1 MDDALDS
8 AQGVHEDARSGRHA
22 VVSNDNGQYALWPGD
37 LTVPGGWHR
46 VYGPAGRAEC
56 RAWVEREW
64 RPAALGFPAAEG
76 VRRVTA
82 WFADAEPGFAEPVPG
97 FADTVHGLFRTR
109 AAHDPEAV
117 ALVAEGATLSYRE
130 LDQRSDRLAAAL
142 RARGIGPER
151 VVPVCL
157 ERGAELVTAWL
168 GVLKAGGAFL
178 PLDPAHPRRRLA
190 RLVEDCG
197 ARVMVTDGDGFPGVS
212 VLGVTHAGPGA
223 TGPAARG
230 GAHDDAGPYDAPDP
244 PADAGLHAESG
255 PYDAPDPPAE
265 AGLHAEAGPDDLAYL
280 IYTSGTTGRPKG
292 VPVTHRALVF
302 TLDRIVHAY
311 RLVPGERVLQLAAL
325 GSDTALEQVLGA
337 LLAGA
342 TVVLGGGNGGGGGT
356 WAPTELVGRLP
367 GLGLAVADFTPAY
380 WHHVLDLLPPG
391 GRGAAGLRL
400 VVVGGDVVHADD
412 CRECLE
418 RLPGARL
425 LNAYGVT
432 EAAVTS
438 TLCEVTAE
446 LLGDGGSAA
455 PVPIGR
461 PLPGVRV
468 HVLDAGLRPVRPGEK
483 GQIHLGGPGLAR
495 GYWRQAGLTAECFL
509 PDPYAPLPGER
520 MYRTGDAGRW
530 RPDGQL
536 EILGRFDDQV
546 KVRGHRVDPAEI
558 EAVLAAHPDVRQAR
572 VAADGSAA
580 DGSRTLTAYYTLAA
594 GVADRA
600 EGIRAFLA
608 ERLPEYLVPA
618 EFVPVEEMPLTAA
631 GKIDRRRLPHAPVRT
646 APKAGTATATGPTYA
661 TTPATTSATT
671 PSTTRA
677 TTPEEAAPAAP
688 AAEAPGT
695 EGDGAGA
702 GSPIEEAVGHLWA
715 ELLGVERVGPD
726 GDFFALGGTSLLAME
741 MLARARILFGV
752 DVGRVRALTRALL
765 RDPVLRAFAQALQ
778 EARTDAGTRTAT
790 AASATSE
797 AATSATAA
805 AASATAAVVR
815 AGGGEAPVDW
825 FEEARLTDPVGQ
837 SWSPAPSR
845 AEPAE
850 ILLTGATGFC
860 GAHLLDALLA
870 TTRARIHCLV
880 RAPDEE
886 HALERLRATQQR
898 FLRRDLADRRV
909 VPLVGDLTRPR
920 IGLTERQFDWM
931 AGTLDAVFHLGG
943 QVNFLY
949 PYHQLRDAN
958 VGGTREIVRL
968 AGYSRGV
975 PVHYLS
981 TLAVLAGFGAAGV
994 DKVTERTPLAH
1005 PERLGVGYVESK
1017 WVAEQL
1023 LHNAAAAGLPVTVLR
1038 TNDVTGDLTSGVM
1051 NTGTELCAL
1060 IKYLADSGTC
1070 PDVRLLLDFVP
1081 ADRFTRAI
1089 AHIAAHAPA
1098 DGEVYHLTSPQPGLL
1113 VDLADR
1119 LRARGH
1125 RIDLLPYGEW
1135 VQGLVRFAAGRP
1147 THPIAPFV
1155 PLFVDRAPGSELS
1168 ISEMYF
1174 QPTFPLFDRANTDSA
1189 LAGSGIELPPV
1200 EAGLIDHYLAGL
1212 EAEGYLEAAG

>member
-1 MDDALDS
+1 MDDAADS
-8 AQGVHEDARSGRHA
+8 ARGVRTDASSGRHA
-22 VVSNDNGQYALWPGD
+22 VVRNDDGQYALWPGD

-46 VYGPAGRAEC
+46 VYGPAERSEC

-64 RPAALGFPAAEG
+64 QPAGLGLAGADGP
-76 VRRVTA
+76 RRVA
-82 WFADAEPGFAEPVPG
+82 AG

-109 AAHDPEAV
+109 AAHDPEALAV
-117 ALVAEGATLSYRE
+117 VAEDATLSYRE
-130 LDQRSDRLAAAL
+130 LDLRSDRLAAAL
-142 RARGIGPER
+142 RAHGTGPEQ

-157 ERGAELVTAWL
+157 ERGTDLVAAWL

-178 PLDPAHPRRRLA
+178 PLDPAHPERRLA

-197 ARVMVTDGDGFPGVS
+197 ARAVVTEGHGFPGV
-212 VLGVTHAGPGA
+212 VAVRAEDG
-223 TGPAARG
+223 
-230 GAHDDAGPYDAPDP
+230 DAGEPPPDDG
-244 PADAGLHAESG
+244 AV
-255 PYDAPDPPAE
+255 
-265 AGLHAEAGPDDLAYL
+265 PDDLAYL
-280 IYTSGTTGRPKG
+280 IYTSGTTGRAKG

-311 RLVPGERVLQLAAL
+311 RLAPGERVLQLAAL

-342 TVVLGGGNGGGGGT
+342 TVVMGGGKAGAGGT

-367 GLGLAVADFTPAY
+367 GLGLAAADFTPAY
-380 WHHVLDLLPPG
+380 WHHVLDLLPPDG
-391 GRGAAGLRL
+391 PGPDGLRL

-412 CRECLE
+412 CRSCLD

-446 LLGDGGSAA
+446 LLNGGDGVGGPAA

-468 HVLDAGLRPVRPGEK
+468 HVLDALLRPVRPGEK

-495 GYWRQAGLTAECFL
+495 GYWRQAGLTAEAFL

-530 RPDGQL
+530 RADGQL

-572 VAADGSAA
+572 VAADATAA
-580 DGSRTLTAYYTLAA
+580 DGSRALTAYYTLAA
-594 GVADRA
+594 GAADGA

-608 ERLPEYLVPA
+608 DRLPEYLLPA
-618 EFVPVEEMPLTAA
+618 EFVPLEAMPLTAA
-631 GKIDRRRLPHAPVRT
+631 GKIDRRRLPQAPLRAGSRARSGT
-646 APKAGTATATGPTYA
+646 GAGIGAAAGTG
-661 TTPATTSATT
+661 
-671 PSTTRA
+671 
-677 TTPEEAAPAAP
+677 AA
-688 AAEAPGT
+688 
-695 EGDGAGA
+695 AGA
-702 GSPIEEAVGHLWA
+702 GEGPRGTAAAASPVEEAIGQLWA
-715 ELLGVERVGPD
+715 ELLGVETVGPED
-726 GDFFALGGTSLLAME
+726 DFFALGGTSLLAME
-741 MLARARILFGV
+741 MLARARIMFGI

-765 RDPVLRAFAQALQ
+765 HEPLLRDFARALQ
-778 EARTDAGTRTAT
+778 EAR
-790 AASATSE
+790 
-797 AATSATAA
+797 
-805 AASATAAVVR
+805 
-815 AGGGEAPVDW
+815 AGGGPGAGAGVPVGAEAVGAGLDRDLDPDLDPELGSVTGPAAGETPVDW
-825 FEEARLTDPVGQ
+825 FAEARLTGPVGQ

-845 AEPAE
+845 AEPTE

-860 GAHLLDALLA
+860 GAHLLHALLA

-880 RAPDEE
+880 RAPDQE
-886 HALERLRATQQR
+886 HAMERLRATQQR
-898 FLRRDLADRRV
+898 FLRHDLADPRV
-909 VPLVGDLTRPR
+909 VPLVGDLTQPR
-920 IGLTERQFDWM
+920 VGLTGRQFDWM
-931 AGTLDAVFHLGG
+931 AGNLDAIHHLGG

-949 PYHQLRDAN
+949 PYHQLREAN

-968 AGYSRGV
+968 AGHSRGV

-994 DKVTERTPLAH
+994 DKVTERTPLAY
-1005 PERLGVGYVESK
+1005 PERIGVGYVESK

-1023 LHNAAAAGLPVTVLR
+1023 LHNAAEAGLPVTVLR
-1038 TNDVTGDLTSGVM
+1038 TNDVTGDLASGVM

-1081 ADRFTRAI
+1081 ADRFTHAI

-1098 DGEVYHLTSPQPGLL
+1098 DGEVYHLTSPQPGVLA
-1113 VDLADR
+1113 DLADR

-1125 RIDLLPYGEW
+1125 RIDRLSYGEW

-1174 QPTFPLFDRANTDSA
+1174 RPTFPLFDRANTDAA
-1189 LAGSGIELPPV
+1189 LTGSGIELPAV
-1200 EAGLIDHYLAGL
+1200 DAGLIDHYLAEL
-1212 EAEGYLEAAG
+1212 ERDGFLGAAR

>member
-1 MDDALDS
+1 MRIVGNVAPPSILPPQHEVKPVDDAADS
-8 AQGVHEDARSGRHA
+8 AQGVRTDASSGRHA
-22 VVSNDNGQYALWPGD
+22 VVRNDNGQYALWPGD
-37 LTVPGGWHR
+37 LTVPGGWR
-46 VYGPAGRAEC
+46 QVYGPAERADC

-64 RPAALGFPAAEG
+64 RPAELGFAGSEG
-76 VRRVTA
+76 VRRA
-82 WFADAEPGFAEPVPG
+82 PAG

-109 AAHDPEAV
+109 AAHDPQALAV
-117 ALVAEGATLSYRE
+117 VAEGTTLSYRE
-130 LDQRSDRLAAAL
+130 LDLRSDRLAAEL
-142 RARGIGPER
+142 RAYGTGPEQ
-151 VVPVCL
+151 VVPICL
-157 ERGAELVTAWL
+157 ERGAGLVTAWL

-178 PLDPAHPRRRLA
+178 PLDPAHPPRRLA
-190 RLVEDCG
+190 RLVEDSG
-197 ARVMVTDGDGFPGVS
+197 ARVVITDGHEFPGVTA
-212 VLGVTHAGPGA
+212 VRADGGGVGDAPASAPSPWMGGAGPGQPRPDDFSG
-223 TGPAARG
+223 TGTGTEVGQARLG
-230 GAHDDAGPYDAPDP
+230 DGVV
-244 PADAGLHAESG
+244 
-255 PYDAPDPPAE
+255 
-265 AGLHAEAGPDDLAYL
+265 PDDLAYL
-280 IYTSGTTGRPKG
+280 IYTSGTTGHPKG

-311 RLVPGERVLQLAAL
+311 RLAPGERVLQLAAL

-342 TVVLGGGNGGGGGT
+342 TVVLGGGSGGGT

-380 WHHVLDLLPPG
+380 WHHVLDLLPSG
-391 GRGAAGLRL
+391 GGGPDRLRL
-400 VVVGGDVVHADD
+400 VVVGGDVVHAAD
-412 CRECLE
+412 CRGCLE
-418 RLPGARL
+418 RLPGTRL

-438 TLCEVTAE
+438 MLCEVTAE
-446 LLGDGGSAA
+446 LLDGAGTGGAPAA

-468 HVLDAGLRPVRPGEK
+468 HVLDSRLRPVRPGEK
-483 GQIHLGGPGLAR
+483 GHIHLGGPGLAR
-495 GYWRQAGLTAECFL
+495 GYWRSPGLTAETFL

-530 RPDGQL
+530 RADGQL
-536 EILGRFDDQV
+536 EILGRFDDQM

-572 VAADGSAA
+572 VSAGGTAA
-580 DGSRTLTAYYTLAA
+580 DGSRALTAYYTLAA
-594 GVADRA
+594 GAVDGAA
-600 EGIRAFLA
+600 GIRAFLA

-618 EFVPVEEMPLTAA
+618 EFVPLEAMPLTAA
-631 GKIDRRRLPHAPVRT
+631 GKIDRARLPDAPVRT
-646 APKAGTATATGPTYA
+646 APKAADAGG
-661 TTPATTSATT
+661 
-671 PSTTRA
+671 
-677 TTPEEAAPAAP
+677 
-688 AAEAPGT
+688 G
-695 EGDGAGA
+695 EGY
-702 GSPIEEAVGHLWA
+702 PIEEAVGHLWA
-715 ELLGVERVGPD
+715 ELLGVETVGPD
-726 GDFFALGGTSLLAME
+726 DDFFALGGTSLLAME
-741 MLARARILFGV
+741 MLARARIMFGV
-752 DVGRVRALTRALL
+752 DVGRVRTLTRALL
-765 RDPVLRAFAQALQ
+765 REPELRPFAAALQ
-778 EARTDAGTRTAT
+778 EARR
-790 AASATSE
+790 
-797 AATSATAA
+797 
-805 AASATAAVVR
+805 
-815 AGGGEAPVDW
+815 GGGGVGGGAHTEPGGGGPSAREAPVDW
-825 FEEARLTDPVGQ
+825 FAEARLTDPVGQ

-860 GAHLLDALLA
+860 GAHLLHALLA

-898 FLRRDLADRRV
+898 FLRHDLADSRV
-909 VPLVGDLTRPR
+909 VPLVGDLTKDR
-920 IGLTERQFDWM
+920 IGLTERRFHWM
-931 AGTLDAVFHLGG
+931 AGNLDAIHHLGG

-949 PYHQLRDAN
+949 PYRQLRDSN

-968 AGYSRGV
+968 AGHSRGI

-994 DKVTERTPLAH
+994 GKVTERTQLAH
-1005 PERLGVGYVESK
+1005 PERIGVGYVESK

-1023 LHNAAAAGLPVTVLR
+1023 LHNAAEVGLPVTVLR
-1038 TNDVTGDLTSGVM
+1038 TNDVTGDLTNGVM

-1070 PDVRLLLDFVP
+1070 PDVELLLDFVP
-1081 ADRFTRAI
+1081 ADRFTHAI

-1098 DGEVYHLTSPQPGLL
+1098 DGEVYHLTSPQPGVLA
-1113 VDLADR
+1113 DLADR

-1125 RIDLLPYGEW
+1125 RIVQLPYGEW
-1135 VQGLVRFAAGRP
+1135 VQGLVRFAAGNP

-1174 QPTFPLFDRANTDSA
+1174 RPTFPLFDRANTDAA
-1189 LAGSGIELPPV
+1189 LVGSGIELPPV
-1200 EAGLIDHYLAGL
+1200 GDELIDHYLAEL
-1212 EAEGYLEAAG
+1212 EAEGYLGEAR

>member
-1 MDDALDS
+1 MS
-8 AQGVHEDARSGRHA
+8 SGRHA
-22 VVSNDNGQYALWPGD
+22 VVRNDDGQCAIWPGD
-37 LTVPGGWHR
+37 LTVPAGWRPVH
-46 VYGPAGRAEC
+46 GPAGRADC
-56 RAWVEREW
+56 REWVEREW
-64 RPAALGFPAAEG
+64 HPAELGFPDG
-76 VRRVTA
+76 TPVRRA
-82 WFADAEPGFAEPVPG
+82 AAG
-97 FADTVHGLFRTR
+97 FADTVHGLFRAR
-109 AAHDPEAV
+109 AAHAPEAV
-117 ALVAEGATLSYRE
+117 AVIADDATLSYRE
-130 LDQRSDRLAAAL
+130 LDRRSDRLAAAL
-142 RARGIGPER
+142 RARGTGPEQ

-157 ERGAELVTAWL
+157 ERGTGLVTAWL

-190 RLVEDCG
+190 ELVEDCG
-197 ARVMVTDGDGFPGVS
+197 AGVVVADGDGLPDAFRVP
-212 VLGVTHAGPGA
+212 VLGP
-223 TGPAARG
+223 RG
-230 GAHDDAGPYDAPDP
+230 GAGELHGEVHGEVLGDDGAV
-244 PADAGLHAESG
+244 
-255 PYDAPDPPAE
+255 
-265 AGLHAEAGPDDLAYL
+265 PDDLAYL

-292 VPVTHRALVF
+292 VPVTHRALLF

-311 RLVPGERVLQLAAL
+311 RLRPGERVLQLAAL

-342 TVVLGGGNGGGGGT
+342 TVVLGGGGSAGGT
-356 WAPTELVGRLP
+356 WAPTELAGRLP

-380 WHHVLDLLPPG
+380 WHHLLDLLPPG
-391 GRGAAGLRL
+391 GSGPGELRL
-400 VVVGGDVVHADD
+400 VVVGGDAVHADD
-412 CRECLE
+412 CRRCLE

-446 LLGDGGSAA
+446 LLGGSATRPGAAGAGPAGAGAGAGAGAAETGTAGAGPGGTAASAA

-468 HVLDAGLRPVRPGEK
+468 HVLDARLRPVRPGEK

-495 GYWRQAGLTAECFL
+495 GYWRQAGLTADSFL

-530 RPDGQL
+530 RADGQL

-572 VAADGSAA
+572 IAADGEAA
-580 DGSRTLTAYYTLAA
+580 DGSRTLTAYYTLGPGAA
-594 GVADRA
+594 GGSQ
-600 EGIRAFLA
+600 GIRAFLA
-608 ERLPEYLVPA
+608 ERLPDYLVPA
-618 EFVPVEEMPLTAA
+618 EFVPLEAMPLTPA
-631 GKIDRRRLPHAPVRT
+631 GKIDRRRLPQAPVRPS
-646 APKAGTATATGPTYA
+646 APSAPSAPSGPA
-661 TTPATTSATT
+661 VPV
-671 PSTTRA
+671 
-677 TTPEEAAPAAP
+677 
-688 AAEAPGT
+688 
-695 EGDGAGA
+695 GAGA
-702 GSPIEEAVGHLWA
+702 VETDGADTVEAAVGRLWA
-715 ELLGVERVGPD
+715 ELLGVEHVGAD

-741 MLARARILFGV
+741 MLARARIMFGV
-752 DVGRVRALTRALL
+752 DVGQVRALTRALL
-765 RDPVLRAFAQALQ
+765 REPVLRAFAGALRA
-778 EARTDAGTRTAT
+778 ARTQAPAGAVR
-790 AASATSE
+790 E
-797 AATSATAA
+797 A
-805 AASATAAVVR
+805 
-815 AGGGEAPVDW
+815 GVDW
-825 FEEARLTDPVGQ
+825 FAEAGLTEDLRQ

-860 GAHLLDALLA
+860 GAHLLQTLLA
-870 TTRARIHCLV
+870 TTRARVHCLV

-886 HALERLRATQQR
+886 HALERLRAAQQH
-898 FLRRDLADRRV
+898 FLRHALADRRV

-920 IGLTERQFDWM
+920 LGLTSPQFDWL
-931 AGTLDAVFHLGG
+931 AEHLDAIHHLGG

-949 PYHQLRDAN
+949 PYHQLRQSN
-958 VGGTREIVRL
+958 VGGTREVVRL
-968 AGYSRGV
+968 AGHSRGI

-994 DKVTERTPLAH
+994 PKVTERTPLAH

-1038 TNDVTGDLTSGVM
+1038 TNDVTGDLAGGVM

-1060 IKYLADSGTC
+1060 IAYLADSGTC
-1070 PDVRLLLDFVP
+1070 PDVQLLLDFVP
-1081 ADRFTRAI
+1081 ADRFARAI

-1098 DGEVYHLTSPQPGLL
+1098 AGEVYHLTSPRPGVLA
-1113 VDLADR
+1113 DLADR

-1125 RIDLLPYGEW
+1125 RIARLSYGDW
-1135 VQGLVRFAAGRP
+1135 VRRLVRFAAGNP

-1155 PLFVDRAPGSELS
+1155 PLFVDRAPGTELS

-1174 QPTFPLFDRANTDSA
+1174 RPTFPLFDRVNADAA
-1189 LAGSGIELPPV
+1189 LAGSGVELPPV

-1212 EAEGYLEAAG
+1212 EREGFLRAASS

>member
-1 MDDALDS
+1 MDDAVDS
-8 AQGVHEDARSGRHA
+8 AQGVRTDVSSGRHA
-22 VVSNDNGQYALWPGD
+22 VVRNDNGQYAIWPGD
-37 LTVPGGWHR
+37 LTVPAGWRQVH
-46 VYGPAGRAEC
+46 GPAGRADC
-56 RAWVEREW
+56 REWVEREW
-64 RPAALGFPAAEG
+64 RPAELGFPGG
-76 VRRVTA
+76 VPARRPTA
-82 WFADAEPGFAEPVPG
+82 G
-97 FADTVHGLFRTR
+97 FADTVHGLFRAR

-117 ALVAEGATLSYRE
+117 AVIADDATLSYRE
-130 LDQRSDRLAAAL
+130 LDRHSDRLAAAL
-142 RARGIGPER
+142 RARGTGPEQ

-157 ERGAELVTAWL
+157 ERGTGLVTAWL

-190 RLVEDCG
+190 GLVEDCG
-197 ARVMVTDGDGFPGVS
+197 ARVVVADGDGFPDTSRVP
-212 VLGVTHAGPGA
+212 VLGP
-223 TGPAARG
+223 RG
-230 GAHDDAGPYDAPDP
+230 GGAGEFLGEFLGDDGAV
-244 PADAGLHAESG
+244 
-255 PYDAPDPPAE
+255 
-265 AGLHAEAGPDDLAYL
+265 PDDLAYL

-292 VPVTHRALVF
+292 VPVTHRALLF

-311 RLVPGERVLQLAAL
+311 RLRPGERVLQLAAL
-325 GSDTALEQVLGA
+325 GSDTALEQVFGA

-342 TVVLGGGNGGGGGT
+342 TVVLGGGGSAGGT
-356 WAPTELVGRLP
+356 WAPTELAGRLP
-367 GLGLAVADFTPAY
+367 GLGPAVADFTPAY
-380 WHHVLDLLPPG
+380 WHHLLDLLPPG
-391 GRGAAGLRL
+391 GPGPRELRL
-400 VVVGGDVVHADD
+400 VVVGGDAVHADD
-412 CRECLE
+412 CRRCLD

-446 LLGDGGSAA
+446 LLGGSAARPGATRPGAVGAGAGEVGAGAAGADLVGADLVGAGLAGAGLAGPAASAA

-468 HVLDAGLRPVRPGEK
+468 HVLDARLRPVRPGEK

-495 GYWRQAGLTAECFL
+495 GYWRQAGLTAESFL

-530 RPDGQL
+530 RADGQL

-572 VAADGSAA
+572 IAADGEAA
-580 DGSRTLTAYYTLAA
+580 DGSRTLTAYYTLGPGAA
-594 GVADRA
+594 GGAQ
-600 EGIRAFLA
+600 GIRAFLA
-608 ERLPEYLVPA
+608 ERLPDYLVPA
-618 EFVPVEEMPLTAA
+618 EFVPLEAMPLTPA
-631 GKIDRRRLPHAPVRT
+631 GKIDRRRLPQAPVRPAGP
-646 APKAGTATATGPTYA
+646 APSASSGPSGAAVPSGAGPVETGGA
-661 TTPATTSATT
+661 DVV
-671 PSTTRA
+671 
-677 TTPEEAAPAAP
+677 EAA
-688 AAEAPGT
+688 
-695 EGDGAGA
+695 
-702 GSPIEEAVGHLWA
+702 VGQLWA
-715 ELLGVERVGPD
+715 ELLGVEHVGPD

-741 MLARARILFGV
+741 MLARARIMFGV
-752 DVGRVRALTRALL
+752 DVGQVRALTRALL
-765 RDPVLRAFAQALQ
+765 REPVLHAFAAALRA
-778 EARTDAGTRTAT
+778 ART
-790 AASATSE
+790 
-797 AATSATAA
+797 
-805 AASATAAVVR
+805 
-815 AGGGEAPVDW
+815 EAPAGAVREAGVDW
-825 FEEARLTDPVGQ
+825 FAEAGLTEDLRQ

-860 GAHLLDALLA
+860 GAHLLHALLA
-870 TTRARIHCLV
+870 TTRARVHCLV

-886 HALERLRATQQR
+886 HALERLRAAQQR
-898 FLRRDLADRRV
+898 FLRHDLADRRV

-920 IGLTERQFDWM
+920 LGLTDRQFGWL
-931 AGTLDAVFHLGG
+931 AGHLDAIHHLGG

-949 PYHQLRDAN
+949 PYHQLRQPN
-958 VGGTREIVRL
+958 VGGTREVVRL
-968 AGYSRGV
+968 AGHSRGI
-975 PVHYLS
+975 PVYYLS

-994 DKVTERTPLAH
+994 PKVTERTPLAH

-1038 TNDVTGDLTSGVM
+1038 TNDVTGDLAGGVM

-1060 IKYLADSGTC
+1060 IAYVADSGTC
-1070 PDVRLLLDFVP
+1070 PDVQLLLDFVP
-1081 ADRFTRAI
+1081 ADRFARAV

-1098 DGEVYHLTSPQPGLL
+1098 AGEVYHLTSPGPGVLA
-1113 VDLADR
+1113 DLAER

-1125 RIDLLPYGEW
+1125 RIARLPYGDW
-1135 VQGLVRFAAGRP
+1135 VRRLVRFAAGSP

-1155 PLFVDRAPGSELS
+1155 PLFVDRAPGTELS

-1174 QPTFPLFDRANTDSA
+1174 RPTFPLFDRANADAA

-1212 EAEGYLEAAG
+1212 EREGFLRTASS

>member
-1 MDDALDS
+1 MS
-8 AQGVHEDARSGRHA
+8 SGHHA
-22 VVSNDNGQYALWPGD
+22 VVRNDNGQYALWPAD
-37 LTVPGGWHR
+37 LTVPAGWR
-46 VYGPAGRAEC
+46 QVYGPAARADC

-64 RPAALGFPAAEG
+64 RPAGLGFAGPASP
-76 VRRVTA
+76 RRA
-82 WFADAEPGFAEPVPG
+82 SAG

-109 AAHDPEAV
+109 AAHDPQALAV
-117 ALVAEGATLSYRE
+117 IAEDATLSYRE
-130 LDQRSDRLAAAL
+130 LDLRSDRLAARL
-142 RARGIGPER
+142 RAHGTGPEQ

-157 ERGAELVTAWL
+157 ERGGELVTAWL

-178 PLDPAHPRRRLA
+178 PLDPAHPEQRLA
-190 RLVEDCG
+190 GLVEDSG
-197 ARVMVTDGDGFPGVS
+197 ARVVVTDGHSFPGVAVVRVDDRS
-212 VLGVTHAGPGA
+212 GPGGGEPGGRSARAESRPGEGAGPGEY
-223 TGPAARG
+223 RL
-230 GAHDDAGPYDAPDP
+230 DDG
-244 PADAGLHAESG
+244 
-255 PYDAPDPPAE
+255 
-265 AGLHAEAGPDDLAYL
+265 AGPDDLAYL

-311 RLVPGERVLQLAAL
+311 RLSPGERVLQLAAL
-325 GSDTALEQVLGA
+325 GSDTALEQLLGT

-342 TVVLGGGNGGGGGT
+342 TVVLGGGSGGGGT

-391 GRGAAGLRL
+391 GPGPDGLRL
-400 VVVGGDVVHADD
+400 VLVGGDVVHTGD
-412 CRECLE
+412 CRSGLE
-418 RLPGARL
+418 RLPGVQL

-438 TLCEVTAE
+438 TLCEVTTE
-446 LLGDGGSAA
+446 LLDGGGAGGSPAAA

-468 HVLDAGLRPVRPGEK
+468 HVLDAQLRPVRPGEK

-495 GYWRQAGLTAECFL
+495 GYWRQAGLTAESFL

-530 RPDGQL
+530 RADGQL

-580 DGSRTLTAYYTLAA
+580 DGSRVLTAYYTLAA
-594 GVADRA
+594 GADDAA

-618 EFVPVEEMPLTAA
+618 EFVPLEAMPLTPA

-646 APKAGTATATGPTYA
+646 ASRAAGGGAN
-661 TTPATTSATT
+661 TSAGSAGNREQTGND
-671 PSTTRA
+671 
-677 TTPEEAAPAAP
+677 EPAGSG
-688 AAEAPGT
+688 EPG
-695 EGDGAGA
+695 GSAGA
-702 GSPIEEAVGHLWA
+702 AAAGGPVGGGGGAVEEAVGHLWA
-715 ELLGVERVGPD
+715 ELLGVETVGPD

-741 MLARARILFGV
+741 MLARARIMFGI

-765 RDPVLRAFAQALQ
+765 REPVLRAFAKALQ
-778 EARTDAGTRTAT
+778 EARAGAGPGT
-790 AASATSE
+790 AAGARTE
-797 AATSATAA
+797 TGPGAYAVRGETA
-805 AASATAAVVR
+805 
-815 AGGGEAPVDW
+815 VDW

-860 GAHLLDALLA
+860 GAHMLHALLA

-886 HALERLRATQQR
+886 HALERLRATQQH
-898 FLRRDLADRRV
+898 FLRHDLADSRV
-909 VPLVGDLTRPR
+909 VPLVGDLTEPR
-920 IGLTERQFDWM
+920 IGLTDRQFEWM
-931 AGTLDAVFHLGG
+931 AGNLDTIHHLGG

-958 VGGTREIVRL
+958 VGGTREVVRL
-968 AGYSRGV
+968 AGHSRGI

-994 DKVTERTPLAH
+994 DKVTERTPLAY
-1005 PERLGVGYVESK
+1005 PERIGVGYVESK

-1038 TNDVTGDLTSGVM
+1038 TNDVTGDLANGVM

-1081 ADRFTRAI
+1081 ADRFSLAI

-1098 DGEVYHLTSPQPGLL
+1098 DGEVYHLTSPQPGILA
-1113 VDLADR
+1113 DLADR

-1125 RIDLLPYGEW
+1125 RINRLSYGDW

-1174 QPTFPLFDRANTDSA
+1174 RPTFPLFDRANTDAA
-1189 LAGSGIELPPV
+1189 LTGSGIELPSV
-1200 EAGLIDHYLAGL
+1200 DEVLIDHYLTEL
-1212 EAEGYLEAAG
+1212 EREGFLGAAR

>member
-1 MDDALDS
+1 MDDAADS
-8 AQGVHEDARSGRHA
+8 AQGVRTDVNSGRHA
-22 VVSNDNGQYALWPGD
+22 VVRNGHGQYAIWPGG
-37 LTVPGGWHR
+37 LTVPAGWQQVH
-46 VYGPAGRAEC
+46 GPAGPADC
-56 RAWVEREW
+56 REWVERAW
-64 RPAALGFPAAEG
+64 RPAGLGFAGGTP
-76 VRRVTA
+76 VRREA
-82 WFADAEPGFAEPVPG
+82 AG
-97 FADTVHGLFRTR
+97 FADTVHGLFRAR

-117 ALVAEGATLSYRE
+117 AVLAEDATLSYRE
-130 LDQRSDRLAAAL
+130 LDLRSDRLAAAL
-142 RARGIGPER
+142 RAYGVGPEQ

-157 ERGAELVTAWL
+157 ERGAGLVTAWL
-168 GVLKAGGAFL
+168 AVLKAGGAFL

-197 ARVMVTDGDGFPGVS
+197 ARVSVAEGPTGGADGDELPGVVRVS
-212 VLGVTHAGPGA
+212 APGSSGADAQGPVGANVPGLLGADEPEPLGADVLGQDGA
-223 TGPAARG
+223 
-230 GAHDDAGPYDAPDP
+230 
-244 PADAGLHAESG
+244 L
-255 PYDAPDPPAE
+255 
-265 AGLHAEAGPDDLAYL
+265 PDDLAYL

-292 VPVTHRALVF
+292 VPVTHRALLF

-311 RLVPGERVLQLAAL
+311 RLRPGEHVLNLAAL

-342 TVVLGGGNGGGGGT
+342 TVVLGGGGSAGGT
-356 WAPTELVGRLP
+356 WAPTELAGRLP

-380 WHHVLDLLPPG
+380 WHHLLDLLPPG
-391 GRGAAGLRL
+391 GPGPQGLRL
-400 VVVGGDVVHADD
+400 VVVGGDAVHADD
-412 CRECLE
+412 CLRCLE

-438 TLCEVTAE
+438 TLCVVTAE
-446 LLGDGGSAA
+446 LLGGGPGASAA

-468 HVLDAGLRPVRPGEK
+468 HVLDSRLRPVRPGEK

-495 GYWRQAGLTAECFL
+495 GYWRQAGLTAESFL

-530 RPDGQL
+530 RADGQL

-572 VAADGSAA
+572 VAADGQAA
-580 DGSRTLTAYYTLAA
+580 DGTRTLTAYYTPAA
-594 GVADRA
+594 GAA
-600 EGIRAFLA
+600 GGAAGLRAFLA

-618 EFVPVEEMPLTAA
+618 RFVPLEAMPLTAA
-631 GKIDRRRLPHAPVRT
+631 GKIDRRRLPHAPVR
-646 APKAGTATATGPTYA
+646 
-661 TTPATTSATT
+661 
-671 PSTTRA
+671 
-677 TTPEEAAPAAP
+677 PAAP
-688 AAEAPGT
+688 ASPAPASSAPASPTPGAS
-695 EGDGAGA
+695 GAGA
-702 GSPIEEAVGHLWA
+702 VEEAVGRLWA
-715 ELLGVERVGPD
+715 ELLGVEHVGPD

-741 MLARARILFGV
+741 MLARARIMFGI
-752 DVGRVRALTRALL
+752 DVGQVRTLTRALL
-765 RDPVLRAFAQALQ
+765 RAPVLRAFAGALQ
-778 EARTDAGTRTAT
+778 EARAEAGAES
-790 AASATSE
+790 SAETGTESRAQAPAGLGRPE
-797 AATSATAA
+797 AA
-805 AASATAAVVR
+805 
-815 AGGGEAPVDW
+815 VDW
-825 FEEARLTDPVGQ
+825 FAEARLAEGIRQ

-845 AEPAE
+845 ADPAE

-860 GAHLLDALLA
+860 GAHLLHTLLA
-870 TTRARIHCLV
+870 TTGARIHCLV

-886 HALERLRATQQR
+886 HALERLRAAQQR
-898 FLRRDLADRRV
+898 FLRHDLADPRV
-909 VPLVGDLTRPR
+909 VPLAGDLTRPR
-920 IGLTERQFDWM
+920 LGLTDRRFHWM
-931 AGTLDAVFHLGG
+931 AEHLDAIHHLGG

-949 PYHQLRDAN
+949 PYHQLREAN
-958 VGGTREIVRL
+958 VGGTREVVRL
-968 AGYSRGV
+968 AGHSRGI

-994 DKVTERTPLAH
+994 PKVTERTPLAH

-1038 TNDVTGDLTSGVM
+1038 TNDVTGDLADGVM

-1060 IKYLADSGTC
+1060 IAYLADSGTS
-1070 PDVRLLLDFVP
+1070 PDVQLLLDFVP
-1081 ADRFTRAI
+1081 ADRFARAI

-1098 DGEVYHLTSPQPGLL
+1098 AGEAYHLTSPRPGVLA
-1113 VDLADR
+1113 DLAGR

-1125 RIDLLPYGEW
+1125 RIARLPYGDW
-1135 VQGLVRFAAGRP
+1135 VQRMIRFAAGNP

-1174 QPTFPLFDRANTDSA
+1174 RPTFPLFERTNADAA

-1200 EAGLIDHYLAGL
+1200 DAGLIDHYLAGL
-1212 EAEGYLEAAG
+1212 EREGFLRAAS

>member
-1 MDDALDS
+1 M
-8 AQGVHEDARSGRHA
+8 
-22 VVSNDNGQYALWPGD
+22 
-37 LTVPGGWHR
+37 
-46 VYGPAGRAEC
+46 
-56 RAWVEREW
+56 
-64 RPAALGFPAAEG
+64 
-76 VRRVTA
+76 
-82 WFADAEPGFAEPVPG
+82 
-97 FADTVHGLFRTR
+97 FRTR
-109 AAHDPEAV
+109 AVHDPGALAV
-117 ALVAEGATLSYRE
+117 IAEDATLSYRE
-130 LDQRSDRLAAAL
+130 LDLLSDRLAAEL
-142 RARGIGPER
+142 QARGTGPEQ

-157 ERGAELVTAWL
+157 ERGTDLITAWL
-168 GVLKAGGAFL
+168 GVLKTGGAFL
-178 PLDPAHPRRRLA
+178 PLDPAHPQRRLA

-197 ARVMVTDGDGFPGVS
+197 ARVVVTDGHEFPGVAVVRPDGAGATAAPPDAGAGRGGFRS
-212 VLGVTHAGPGA
+212 DDGAGPG
-223 TGPAARG
+223 GFRS
-230 GAHDDAGPYDAPDP
+230 DDG
-244 PADAGLHAESG
+244 
-255 PYDAPDPPAE
+255 
-265 AGLHAEAGPDDLAYL
+265 AGPDDLAYL

-311 RLVPGERVLQLAAL
+311 RLAPGERVLQLAVL
-325 GSDTALEQVLGA
+325 GSDTALEQVFGA

-342 TVVLGGGNGGGGGT
+342 TVVLGGGGTGGGT
-356 WAPTELVGRLP
+356 WAPTELVRRLP
-367 GLGLAVADFTPAY
+367 GLGLAAADFTPAY
-380 WHHVLDLLPPG
+380 GHHVLDLLPPG
-391 GRGAAGLRL
+391 GPGPDGLRL

-412 CRECLE
+412 CRTCLD
-418 RLPGARL
+418 RLPGTRL

-446 LLGDGGSAA
+446 LLGDGAGGGSGGPAA

-468 HVLDAGLRPVRPGEK
+468 HVLDARLRPVRPGEK

-495 GYWRQAGLTAECFL
+495 GYWRSPGLTAESFL

-530 RPDGQL
+530 REDGQL

-572 VAADGSAA
+572 VAADGAAA
-580 DGSRTLTAYYTLAA
+580 DGSRALTAYYTLAP
-594 GVADRA
+594 GSVGGA
-600 EGIRAFLA
+600 EAIRAFLA

-618 EFVPVEEMPLTAA
+618 AFVPLEAMPLTVA
-631 GKIDRRRLPHAPVRT
+631 GKIDRRRLPHASVR
-646 APKAGTATATGPTYA
+646 AAL
-661 TTPATTSATT
+661 
-671 PSTTRA
+671 RA
-677 TTPEEAAPAAP
+677 
-688 AAEAPGT
+688 APGT
-695 EGDGAGA
+695 AGEGETRGGTGTGGREDAEGGAGGA
-702 GSPIEEAVGHLWA
+702 RDAVQEAVGQLWA
-715 ELLGVERVGPD
+715 ELLGAETVGPD
-726 GDFFALGGTSLLAME
+726 DDFFALGGTSLLAME
-741 MLARARILFGV
+741 MLARARILFGI
-752 DVGRVRALTRALL
+752 DVGRVRTLTRTLL
-765 RDPVLRAFAQALQ
+765 REPVLRAFARALQ
-778 EARTDAGTRTAT
+778 EARADGGTGTGGGARTGPGGGAGVGAGTDVGAG
-790 AASATSE
+790 AGSGE
-797 AATSATAA
+797 AA
-805 AASATAAVVR
+805 
-815 AGGGEAPVDW
+815 VDW
-825 FEEARLTDPVGQ
+825 FAEARLTEPVGQ

-860 GAHLLDALLA
+860 GAHLLHALLA

-898 FLRRDLADRRV
+898 FLRHDLADSRV
-909 VPLVGDLTRPR
+909 VPLVGDLTRAR
-920 IGLTERQFDWM
+920 IGLTERQFDWL
-931 AGTLDAVFHLGG
+931 AGNLDAVYHLGG

-968 AGYSRGV
+968 AGHSRGI

-1005 PERLGVGYVESK
+1005 PERIGVGYVESK

-1038 TNDVTGDLTSGVM
+1038 TNDVTGDLASGVM

-1060 IKYLADSGTC
+1060 IKYLADSGSC

-1081 ADRFTRAI
+1081 ADRFTGAI

-1098 DGEVYHLTSPQPGLL
+1098 DGEVYHLTSPRPGVLA
-1113 VDLADR
+1113 DLADR

-1125 RIDLLPYGEW
+1125 RIAQLPYGEW
-1135 VQGLVRFAAGRP
+1135 VQGLVRFAAGNP

-1174 QPTFPLFDRANTDSA
+1174 RPTFPLFDRANADAA

-1200 EAGLIDHYLAGL
+1200 DAGLIDHYLAGL
-1212 EAEGYLEAAG
+1212 EGEGFLGVAS